1 MKKDSGW
8 WNNFF
13 DPFRPAFNMF
23 SAKTNNEQTRYFI
36 KRLGLKPGQ
45 KFLDC
50 PCGIGRIALPMA
62 RRGIKV
68 TGVDITQ
75 SYLDE
80 LEARAKRQNLPI
92 KTVCRDMRRINF
104 KNEFDAAANIWTSF
118 GFFEKEED
126 NFLVLKK
133 MHQALK
139 PGGKFLLHVVNRDYV
154 IRHFRSTD
162 WYKSGDSILMEDRM
176 FDFET
181 STMRGKWTI
190 IKDGRQS
197 EHETLI
203 RAYSYHEILALFEKA
218 RFVNIEG
225 TGSRKG
231 EPISPDLQM
240 MIVTGTKVF

>member
-8 WNNFF
+8 WDTFF
-13 DPFRPAFNMF
+13 DPFRPAFEMF
-23 SAKTNNEQTRYFI
+23 PAKVNNEQTRYFI
-36 KRLGLKPGQ
+36 KRLDLKPGQ

-80 LEARAKRQNLPI
+80 LEAKAKRYNLPI
-92 KTVCRDMRRINF
+92 KTVCKDMRRIDF
-104 KNEFDAAANIWTSF
+104 KNEFDAAGNIWTSF

-139 PGGKFLLHVVNRDYV
+139 PGGKFLLHLINRDYV
-154 IRHFRSTD
+154 VKNFHPTD
-162 WYKSGDSILMEDRM
+162 WFKTTDSILMEDRT
-176 FDFET
+176 FDYRT
-181 STMRGKWTI
+181 SIMRGKWTI
-190 IKDGRQS
+190 IKDGK
-197 EHETLI
+197 ENHYETII
-203 RAYSYHEILALFEKA
+203 RAYSYHEILAMLEKA

-225 TGSRKG
+225 TGSRQD
-231 EPISPDLQM
+231 EPISPDRQM
-240 MIVTGTKVF
+240 MIITGSKVF